1 MPGKNIFGESFKKY
15 VADQINTRQNKLAIT
30 NKYDVDTLKFINNNT
45 PWIRLSSGVDI
56 SSEKAA
62 NLGIEAG
69 SGAAKKYTLFSARF
83 GNDQE
88 NKTTFTKGIGFEGT
102 ATSYGFLS
110 NPTYGLVPPPGI
122 TSIDIKPG
130 GDKSTLRFA
139 TVQLECHN
147 LPQFKVIEA
156 LYLRLKYS
164 MLLEWGHSI
173 FFDKNGNLQNAGGQ
187 DWIHQGF
194 LMAGANQDSMI
205 SAIESAREQ
214 SGGNYDGFLGWVRNF
229 NWTLK
234 PNGGYDIILEL
245 TSLGDPI
252 ESMKL
257 NINYPQ
263 ASAET
268 TNANQEDTPKPPI
281 IANKNRSTIHQILFA
296 IKSEL
301 DNLTY
306 MDGFSTGG
314 KSSLQGSDIVR
325 ITKER
330 SKYDLQGVNYK
341 DPNETGNTAN
351 NILAYQ
357 EGIKLYFDQLK
368 STDNGSDGYFY
379 YIKLGALLRIIESF
393 LLKYD
398 TSKGSIGAYRPLF
411 YINHDYDVNLCLT
424 LPRQISTDPRICI
437 LPASKTATAPPDTSS
452 PEKAK
457 ATTTYEK
464 VFFSEIEV
472 TGTNYIEQS
481 PSELITGDTT
491 TFSED
496 QIIVDYETISDT
508 FEVSGS
514 SVSKITEVVVLYKN
528 GNKKTFNRWDIGSNI
543 GPFYLDRS
551 SYAANNVV
559 LSKTGEDDISVKPS
573 ANNTVGLGPQFRVEG
588 EEYAFLGKFMH
599 IHVNMDYIS
608 NLLSDTIDTEGKVSI
623 YEFLEKLMQGIQGA
637 IGSINDFRII
647 YDELSNTFYIND
659 NTTLPNADKY
669 FNVAST
675 TPTVINANVLKNTAG
690 SFVTNVAIKSEL
702 NNNFAN
708 IVTIGAQSN
717 GNVVG
722 ENATAFSKWNVGYTD
737 RVITDR
743 SSIVDDST
751 QPQSGSVSK
760 PPEEIYRGNLIKY
773 FELNNNINSGT
784 VTSEDIS
791 NNTQAVVDML
801 NYELAYFTQNDNIQ
815 GQGFLPINL
824 QLTMLGLS
832 GPRLFE
838 TYTIDETL
846 LPDNYKN
853 NVKFLAKSITH
864 KVDSNGWLTTLDSFM
879 APRLDSLKK
888 PIFWYPPPT
897 SPPTVT
903 GTNTNSTVSG
913 GPGTPTNVNGCKT
926 FNNAPDIAW
935 TPPQV
940 GSSSPESAPAVLKRK
955 KEGYQNGDSG
965 GLVNISS
972 RGNVVLNTNER
983 PLLVKEA
990 AAAFNNWADEITSAG
1005 LCFTVSSVFRSYEE
1019 QVALKKRLGD
1029 KAATPRTSA
1038 HGWGIAIDIRELYRL
1053 VGGSIS
1059 NSVNANGRKSKA
1071 YKFIASVAAKH
1082 GWYNPYRLAGGGS
1095 KAEVWHFEYWGN

>member
-1 MPGKNIFGESFKKY
+1 MPGKNIFGESFKQY

-30 NKYDVDTLKFINNNT
+30 NKYNVDTLKFINNNT
-45 PWIRLSSGVDI
+45 PWIRLSSGVDL
-56 SSEKAA
+56 SVERARELEA
-62 NLGIEAG
+62 NLAG
-69 SGAAKKYTLFSARF
+69 AELAKQYTLFSARF
-83 GNDQE
+83 NGE
-88 NKTTFTKGIGFEGT
+88 FTSGVGYDLSS
-102 ATSYGFLS
+102 TSYGFLS
-110 NPTYGLVPPPGI
+110 NSSYGLVPPPGI

-130 GDKSTLRFA
+130 GDKSTLRLA
-139 TVQLECHN
+139 TIQLECHN
-147 LPQFKVIEA
+147 LPQFRVIEA

-164 MLLEWGHSI
+164 MLLEWGHSV

-205 SAIESAREQ
+205 DAIEKAREQ
-214 SGGNYDGFLGWVRNF
+214 SGGNYDGFLGWVRNY

-268 TNANQEDTPKPPI
+268 TNASQDNTPKPPI
-281 IANKNRSTIHQILFA
+281 IANKNKSTIHQILFA

-301 DNLTY
+301 DILTSI
-306 MDGFSTGG
+306 DGYSASGG
-314 KSSLQGSDIVR
+314 SSLQGSDIVR

-351 NILAYQ
+351 NILASQ

-424 LPRQISTDPRICI
+424 LPRQISTDPRICV
-437 LPASKTATAPPDTSS
+437 LPASKTSTTPPDTSS

-457 ATTTYEK
+457 ASTTYEK
-464 VFFSEIEV
+464 VFFSEIDN
-472 TGTNYIEQS
+472 GWSNYLEQS
-481 PSELITGDTT
+481 PSEIITGDAS
-491 TFSED
+491 TFSEN
-496 QIIVDYETISDT
+496 QIIVDIETISSDI
-508 FEVSGS
+508 EVSGS
-514 SVSKITEVVVLYKN
+514 ATSKVTEVVVLYKD
-528 GNKKTFNRWDIGSNI
+528 GTKKSFTKWTGGSSI

-551 SYAANNVV
+551 SYTANN
-559 LSKTGEDDISVKPS
+559 LSVDEDNDVSIKKSADNIVK
-573 ANNTVGLGPQFRVEG
+573 LGPQFRVEG
-588 EEYAFLGKFMH
+588 DEYAFLGKFMH

-608 NLLSDTIDTEGKVSI
+608 NLLSDNIDTDGKVSI
-623 YEFLEKLMQGIQGA
+623 YVFLEQLMQGIQGA

-675 TPTVINANVLKNTAG
+675 TPTVINANVLKNSAG
-690 SFVTNVAIKSEL
+690 SFVTNVSIKSEL
-702 NNNFAN
+702 NNNYSN
-708 IVTIGAQSN
+708 IITIGAQSN

-743 SSIVDDST
+743 SSIVDDNN

-760 PPEEIYRGNLIKY
+760 PPEEVYKGNLIKY
-773 FELNNNINSGT
+773 FELNNNINNGT
-784 VTSEDIS
+784 VTSDDIS
-791 NNTQAVVDML
+791 NNTQAVTDML
-801 NYELAYFTQNDNIQ
+801 QYELAYFTQNDNIQ

-853 NVKFLAKSITH
+853 NIKFLTKGITH
-864 KVDSNGWLTTLDSFM
+864 KVDSNGWSTTLDSFM
-879 APRLDSLKK
+879 APRVDSLKK
-888 PIFWYPPPT
+888 PIFWFPPEKT
-897 SPPTVT
+897 INSSQ
-903 GTNTNSTVSG
+903 TN
-913 GPGTPTNVNGCKT
+913 
-926 FNNAPDIAW
+926 
-935 TPPQV
+935 
-940 GSSSPESAPAVLKRK
+940 GSSTSNESVPAGSCTTKYASLPIFEEYNVSTLSFADTKKILIKLYGNSAIAKNVFIVMGAEASKSGAAFRSAGWHNYAGVQTDNSKWGGGVDKYFSGQYCRK
-955 KEGYQNGDSG
+955 DA
-965 GLVNISS
+965 V
-972 RGNVVLNTNER
+972 RFR
-983 PLLVKEA
+983 MF
-990 AAAFNNWADEITSAG
+990 AAFNADEDFLKFMGDRLTAKGFNTADTGPKWVERYLNSW
-1005 LCFTVSSVFRSYEE
+1005 VFLNLQKQNKQRYDDLYPSKLSIYDTYNRKWNSI
-1019 QVALKKRLGD
+1019 QV
-1029 KAATPRTSA
+1029 
-1038 HGWGIAIDIRELYRL
+1038 
-1053 VGGSIS
+1053 
-1059 NSVNANGRKSKA
+1059 
-1071 YKFIASVAAKH
+1071 
-1082 GWYNPYRLAGGGS
+1082 
-1095 KAEVWHFEYWGN
+1095 